1 MIETIQNIVRIG
13 DDYEIKIPLKTWK
26 TIDAKP
32 GDFVHFYNET
42 GAEGDGLDDYEYIK
56 IIKHPTS
63 TLEIP
68 TKDCHK
74 LQEMIDKK
82 KIPFKTI
89 EEVIIHAIE
98 KLIRESKIK
107 K

>member
-1 MIETIQNIVRIG
+1 MTETIQNIVRIG
-13 DDYEIKIPLKTWK
+13 DDNEIKIPLGTWK

-32 GDFVHFYNET
+32 GDFVQFYNET
-42 GAEGDGLDDYEYIK
+42 GAEGEGLDDYEYIK

-68 TKDCHK
+68 TKK
-74 LQEMIDKK
+74 YLELQERIDKK
-82 KIPFKTI
+82 EIPFKTV
-89 EEVIIHAIE
+89 EEAVVYACK
-98 KLIRESKIK
+98 KLIRETVK